1 MEKQGAIFTA
11 KAYSNRRAYS
21 AEEKLSTCRR
31 YEAERLAKS
40 MALARRNFLMVSS
53 KRGGEAVCV
62 AMTLIETAVANGV
75 EPLGYLSWVLSNRRD
90 MERHPEHYLPWSE
103 NVPDEIMI

>member
-1 MEKQGAIFTA
+1 MVANRHKMPL
-11 KAYSNRRAYS
+11 RRA
-21 AEEKLSTCRR
+21 APRR
-31 YEAERLAKS
+31 YIGSLASRRRTALAKP

-53 KRGGEAVCV
+53 KRGGETVCV

-75 EPLGYLSWVLSNRRD
+75 EPLGYLNWVLSNRRD
-90 MERHPEHYLPWSE
+90 VERRPEHYLPWSE

>member
-1 MEKQGAIFTA
+1 MD
-11 KAYSNRRAYS
+11 NN
-21 AEEKLSTCRR
+21 
-31 YEAERLAKS
+31 EAERLAKS

-53 KRGGEAVCV
+53 KKGGEAVCV

-75 EPLGYLSWVLSNRRD
+75 EPLGYLNWVLSNRRY
-90 MERHPEHYLPWSE
+90 MERRPEHYLPWSE